1 MIVNETDLHF
11 FNKNYTA
18 NIALP
23 LVVCVPVLTFAEL
36 SSCLQSLFDASDSP
50 PPKVKK

>member
-1 MIVNETDLHF
+1 MIVIVNETDF

-36 SSCLQSLFDASDSP
+36 SSCLQSLSVVSDSP
-50 PPKVKK
+50 PPKA